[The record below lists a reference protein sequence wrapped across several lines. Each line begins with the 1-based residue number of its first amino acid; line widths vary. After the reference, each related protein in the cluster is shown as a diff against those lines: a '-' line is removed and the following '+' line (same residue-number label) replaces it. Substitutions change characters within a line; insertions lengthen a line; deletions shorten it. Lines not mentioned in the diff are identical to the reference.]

1 MRDQAGR
8 SLSEG
13 TRGGELVLLMPIQD
27 FFLGEFLVS
36 GRAFVR
42 PVVAH
47 KLVTGSG
54 LGGWNKQPSAKGKG
68 IFY

>member
-1 MRDQAGR
+1 MRAQHFCWSG
-8 SLSEG
+8 
-13 TRGGELVLLMPIQD
+13 
-27 FFLGEFLVS
+27 FLTDGL
-36 GRAFVR
+36 AFVR
-42 PVVAH
+42 LVVAH